1 MVLGGIEYELESSP
15 KPAQPASV
23 ALYTKASRA
32 KMEVK
37 EKTDLFERA
46 TAKRLQTKFTMMNL
60 KLDDPDKLDDTYN
73 LASAIDQ
80 MKENHLKYDL
90 HDVFTILILDP
101 TDPTNVIKQVDLY
114 TDYGSVTADD
124 VALSN
129 RFYSTMIRDPSNA
142 INENLKLTKTYL
154 SNNTDDN
161 LVLKINETYLSY
173 PESDRGGPLFFKLL
187 MDLLQNNSAEAAE
200 YLVNV
205 VKNLK
210 ITNFPGE
217 NILKVVSLIRGAVK
231 RLTNLKDATG
241 QSALPKDLA
250 DKLLDV
256 FQTSSVEDFNSLF
269 KHFRLQSQIATF
281 RLKSS
286 STPSIDEILQ
296 FAENQYHLMSSTG
309 KWTGVNAKLNETVF
323 VAALQAAKNSGTK
336 FTICFNCGGSHHVS
350 KCPKPTD
357 TTRIQANKKIFKA
370 NKAKRSGSGGSTN
383 GSPPTTHTSNNTSGS
398 QRGGG
403 GNNKPFKWAPPTED
417 EKKNQNRRTI
427 DGKLYYFHN
436 NTKRW
441 VPVNTN
447 GTTSGPA
454 TTVAN
459 PAAANTIQAS
469 LQAGSITPVISNQTR
484 DVAVANAARQIEM
497 TFQGLLN
504 QFTPPHT

>member
-15 KPAQPASV
+15 KPVQLTSV

-32 KMEVK
+32 KMDDK

-46 TAKRLQTKFTMMNL
+46 TAKKAQTKFTMINL
-60 KLDDPDKLDDTYN
+60 KLDNPDKLDDTYN

-90 HDVFTILILDP
+90 HDVFTVLILDP
-101 TDPTNVIKQVDLY
+101 SDPTTIIKQVDLY
-114 TDYGSVTADD
+114 TDYGSVTVND

-129 RFYSTMIRDPSNA
+129 RFYSTMINDPSNS

-154 SNNTDDN
+154 SNNMDDN
-161 LVLKINETYLSY
+161 LLLKINETYLSY

-256 FQTSSVEDFNSLF
+256 FQTSSVDDFNSLF

-281 RLKSS
+281 CLKSS

-309 KWTGVNAKLNETVF
+309 KWTGVNAKANETVF
-323 VAALQAAKNSGTK
+323 VSALQAAKNSGTK

-357 TTRIQANKKIFKA
+357 QTRIKANQKIFKA
-370 NKAKRSGSGGSTN
+370 NKKQRSGSTSTN
-383 GSPPTTHTSNNTSGS
+383 GSSNTSRTSNTSTS
-398 QRGGG
+398 QHGGT
-403 GNNKPFKWAPPTED
+403 NKPFKWAPPTEE
-417 EKKNQNRRTI
+417 EKKNQNHSTI

-441 VPVNTN
+441 IPVNT
-447 GTTSGPA
+447 SGSSTGPS

-459 PAAANTIQAS
+459 AAVVNTVNS
-469 LQAGSITPVISNQTR
+469 SVQAGSVTPVTSNQSR
-484 DVAVANAARQIEM
+484 DVAVANAARQLEM

-504 QFTPPHT
+504 QFSSNG